1 MSSPMAMRGTQASLN
16 SRGGGRGMG
25 FGIAQA
31 LAYLHNV
38 PSSVSI
44 GMGHC
49 GGPLLYPAVAVP
61 VPSDASHSSAS
72 MPVEPFG
79 VHLQAR

>member
-1 MSSPMAMRGTQASLN
+1 
-16 SRGGGRGMG
+16 
-25 FGIAQA
+25 
-31 LAYLHNV
+31 
-38 PSSVSI
+38 
-44 GMGHC
+44 MGHC

-61 VPSDASHSSAS
+61 LPSDASHSSAS